1 MLLFEPVGII
11 CTKLAIADEAF
22 AAFLVEAAKKAIDTL
37 QPHEL
42 DKLFEWE
49 KMAGDIR
56 AELERSRARE
66 KYCAEDI
73 PPDAP
78 YCRFRDKQTHAC
90 LLP

>member
-22 AAFLVEAAKKAIDTL
+22 AALLVEAAKKATDTL
-37 QPHEL
+37 QPYEL

-49 KMAGDIR
+49 KVAGNIR
-56 AELERSRARE
+56 AELERARAHE
-66 KYCAEDI
+66 KYCEEDT

-78 YCRFRDKQTHAC
+78 YCRFRDRRTRAC